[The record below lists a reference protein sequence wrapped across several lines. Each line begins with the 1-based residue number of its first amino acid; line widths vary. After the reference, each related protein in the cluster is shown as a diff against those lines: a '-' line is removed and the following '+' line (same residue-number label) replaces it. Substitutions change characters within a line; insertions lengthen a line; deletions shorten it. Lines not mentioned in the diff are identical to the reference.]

1 MAVVH
6 KESLSFTDLW
16 SLFDRT
22 GFAISRLR
30 SMELAK
36 SGLTIEQASIL
47 FILINSPQ
55 GFATPAQLEEITMR
69 QHHSISVLIKGM
81 SKSGMV
87 SKEKYIDGKRLKI
100 VPTEAGL
107 TRYLQT
113 TITSIEE
120 SFSVLSADE
129 WKQFSEIFTKI
140 LFKSRA
146 LLNIKGSGIIENKN
160 QLGTCI
166 NGISVQGQWALLE
179 RTRFACS
186 RIRELELSTF
196 GVSLEQTSILNIIQ
210 NNRGSITAKELQ
222 DFTMRKQNSISSL
235 INGMIKLGLLVKEKH
250 AGEKRFNIKLTPKG
264 QTLLVKLVPYSMVQV
279 FSALDEA
286 ELATLAHLL
295 KKLLE
300 RARYLL
306 GIPYQ
311 SPFLQCLIDGNTKII
326 VS

>member
-1 MAVVH
+1 MAVAPANT
-6 KESLSFTDLW
+6 LSFTDLW

-36 SGLTIEQASIL
+36 SNLTIEQASIL

-55 GFATPAQLEEITMR
+55 GYATPAQLEEITMR
-69 QHHSISVLIKGM
+69 QHHSISMLIKGM
-81 SKSGMV
+81 SKSGTV
-87 SKEKYIDGKRLKI
+87 SKVKFDGRRLKI
-100 VPTEAGL
+100 MPTEAGL
-107 TRYLQT
+107 NRYWQT
-113 TITSIEE
+113 TVTSIEE
-120 SFSVLSADE
+120 SFSVLNAEE
-129 WKQFSEIFTKI
+129 WKQFSDIFNKI

-146 LLNIKGSGIIENKN
+146 LLNIKGSGIIDNKN
-160 QLGTCI
+160 QKGTCI

-186 RIRELELSTF
+186 RIRELELSAF

-210 NNRGSITAKELQ
+210 NNGGSITAKELQ

-235 INGMIKLGLLVKEKH
+235 INGMIKMGLLAKAKH
-250 AGEKRFNIKLTPKG
+250 PGEKRFNIKLTPQG
-264 QTLLVKLVPYSMVQV
+264 QELLVKLIPFSIGQV
-279 FSALDEA
+279 FSALDETELA
-286 ELATLAHLL
+286 ELGHLL
-295 KKLLE
+295 EKLLE

-311 SPFLQCLIDGNTKII
+311 SPFLQYLIDGKTKII

>member
-1 MAVVH
+1 M
-6 KESLSFTDLW
+6 
-16 SLFDRT
+16 
-22 GFAISRLR
+22 
-30 SMELAK
+30 
-36 SGLTIEQASIL
+36 
-47 FILINSPQ
+47 
-55 GFATPAQLEEITMR
+55 
-69 QHHSISVLIKGM
+69 
-81 SKSGMV
+81 
-87 SKEKYIDGKRLKI
+87 
-100 VPTEAGL
+100 
-107 TRYLQT
+107 
-113 TITSIEE
+113 
-120 SFSVLSADE
+120 
-129 WKQFSEIFTKI
+129 
-140 LFKSRA
+140 
-146 LLNIKGSGIIENKN
+146 
-160 QLGTCI
+160 GTCI
-166 NGISVQGQWALLE
+166 NGISVQGQWAHLE

-279 FSALDEA
+279 FSTLNEA

-306 GIPYQ
+306 GIHYQ
-311 SPFLQCLIDGNTKII
+311 SPFLQYLIDGNTKII